1 MTTQLPH
8 RDVIA
13 ASWRRV
19 RSTGLSHDAR
29 PDPTLSDIASADPLL
44 DAARPVLARAAEVLG
59 GTKTALLLVDDQS
72 RMVARVSAD
81 ATLERHLADSGAV
94 DGASFDEEA
103 MGTTALGTTAEVR
116 GDLVINSGEHYLE
129 QFRSLSCF
137 GRPIIH
143 PATRRVAGVICM
155 TEIAPRIN
163 PLSVPLIRGLVD
175 DIAGRLLDRSHADHR
190 AVIAAFA
197 AASRRRDLAVAA
209 VGDDLQLTN
218 ALAAELLGPG
228 DFGTLRMMVHEMSD
242 RDRTVTLVS
251 GVVADVAIERLPGV
265 RHAAVFRLRPRVEP
279 SEAVTR
285 PAATPVDAA
294 SIAICGEPGTGRT
307 TRARSLVPSDAVL
320 LDVAAGLLDGS
331 APDIADAIRRARAL
345 GTGLV
350 VDGVDLLDD
359 RSLRL
364 LQSAVSAHE
373 PGRPPIVVVSEP
385 AAGGSS
391 SLAALIACCRNRV
404 TLPPLRQRTGELA
417 ALGQQLVERIHPHLE
432 LGSDA
437 ADALVCQEWPGNLTE
452 LSIVLDEAARTV
464 VARGSRLVTAADLPA
479 DYRGSTRA
487 SRLMGMEQAERQA
500 IIDALDAAA
509 GNKSHAAK
517 ALGVSRTTLY
527 ARIRALGIG
536 R

>member
-19 RSTGLSHDAR
+19 RSTGLAPDAR
-29 PDPTLSDIASADPLL
+29 PTPILTDVAAADPLL

-81 ATLERHLADSGAV
+81 ATLERRLADAGAV
-94 DGASFDEEA
+94 DGAAFDEEA

-116 GDLVINSGEHYLE
+116 GDVTINSEEHYLE

-137 GRPIIH
+137 GRPIVH

-155 TEIAPRIN
+155 TEVAPRIN

-175 DIAGRLLDRSHADHR
+175 DIAERLLNRSHADHR
-190 AVIAAFA
+190 AVIAAFERA
-197 AASRRRDLAVAA
+197 ARRRDIGVAA

-218 ALAAELLGPG
+218 ALAAGLLGPG
-228 DFGTLRMMVHEMSD
+228 DFGTLRMMVHAPSNHD
-242 RDRTVTLVS
+242 RVITLVS
-251 GVVADVAIERLPGV
+251 GISADVAIDRIPGV
-265 RHAAVFRLRPRVEP
+265 RSAAVFRLRPRIEDDDTTP
-279 SEAVTR
+279 L
-285 PAATPVDAA
+285 PAPTAPAA
-294 SIAICGEPGTGRT
+294 SIAICGEHGTGRT
-307 TRARSLVPSDAVL
+307 TRAASLVPEKHL
-320 LDVAAGLLDGS
+320 RLDVAATLLDGC
-331 APDIADAIRRARAL
+331 APDVAGAIAQSRAD
-345 GTGLV
+345 GSGLV
-350 VDGVDLLDD
+350 VDGADLLDD

-364 LQSAVSAHE
+364 LQAAVSAHD
-373 PGRPPIVVVSEP
+373 PARPPIVVISEP
-385 AAGGSS
+385 ATGASS
-391 SLAALIACCRNRV
+391 SLAALLACCRHRV

-417 ALGQQLVERIHPHLE
+417 ALGQQIVERIDPQLE
-432 LGSDA
+432 LGSAA

-452 LSIVLDEAARTV
+452 LSIVLEEAAATTL
-464 VARGSRLVTAADLPA
+464 ARGSRQITAADLPA
-479 DYRGSTRA
+479 EYRGSSRA
-487 SRLMGMEQAERQA
+487 ARLMGMEQAERQA

-509 GNKSHAAK
+509 GNKSSAAK

-536 R
+536 G